1 MAGRGIDTSG
11 SEQGD
16 GQVLRNTIM
25 KIQMPYNVDICFECW
40 RSIGLSVNQLVIHIF
55 VSFIYSVMFYTLNYF
70 YWCINFND
78 ELI

>member
-25 KIQMPYNVDICFECW
+25 KIQMPYNVDICFEC
-40 RSIGLSVNQLVIHIF
+40 
-55 VSFIYSVMFYTLNYF
+55 
-70 YWCINFND
+70 
-78 ELI
+78 